1 MALTFVIGMVCLFI
15 AFNPPSVIVWINLF
29 AFGGLQTAFFWVF
42 LLGLFWKGANAT
54 GAFLGMA
61 GGVAAYCTAM
71 AFRVPLGGFHHI
83 VLGIIVSFV
92 LFVIGSLI
100 GKPREEAALRVFFP

>member
-1 MALTFVIGMVCLFI
+1 MALTFVIGMACLFI

-42 LLGLFWKGANAT
+42 LLGLFWKRANAT
-54 GAFLGMA
+54 GAILGMA
-61 GGVAAYCTAM
+61 GGVAAYCAAM
-71 AFRVPLGGFHHI
+71 ALRVPLGGFHHI

-92 LFVIGSLI
+92 LFVVGSLI
-100 GKPREEAALRVFFP
+100 GKPREEAALKIFFP